1 MINDN
6 WDLNAS
12 DIDLKIYLYNKMIS
26 QHKYEIQQLEDKII
40 RLCNSLM
47 EINQGI

>member
-1 MINDN
+1 MNEDN

-12 DIDLKIYLYNKMIS
+12 DAELKIDLYNKMIM
-26 QHKYEIQQLEDKII
+26 QHKKSIEALEEKIVK
-40 RLCNSLM
+40 LCNRLM